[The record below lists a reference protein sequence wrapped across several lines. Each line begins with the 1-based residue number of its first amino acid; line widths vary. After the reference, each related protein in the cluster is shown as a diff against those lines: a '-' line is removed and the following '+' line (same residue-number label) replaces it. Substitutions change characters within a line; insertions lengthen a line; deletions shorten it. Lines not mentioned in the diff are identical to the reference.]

1 MQILAESPALGM
13 RAMSVLRSMA
23 IRPRTTSKDASLP
36 MPEEL
41 FAFST
46 HDSARVSQQDVSSSS
61 SHEQHSPPRSA
72 MLARVLLQMKD
83 R

>member
-1 MQILAESPALGM
+1 
-13 RAMSVLRSMA
+13 MA
-23 IRPRTTSKDASLP
+23 IRPRTTSKDDSLP

-46 HDSARVSQQDVSSSS
+46 HDSARGHQQEASSSAR
-61 SHEQHSPPRSA
+61 HQQHRPPHNA